1 MSLIRRRN
9 NLSEVYA
16 TSANINKNSKPRFS
30 RWEMKTAAWPQSAT
44 VHLVYDTQKIGSVMT
59 NWIDSQMTQPQTSGQ
74 VFRTG
79 KNQQDDNSATQLRSV
94 CLWQNPCSIVPAN
107 HFGNCSR
114 KAKLFKFA
122 ARLFCQSYNFAAKV
136 HCWKHSP
143 APCISLSRLTAAA
156 SRGRDAGSRFLRD
169 DDVSEG
175 GIAQR
180 YKLYHTHQTYLGG
193 IAAAGWSAPVGHGAR
208 NLGLM
213 AGKLPNS
220 YNRIH
225 TGAGLEVSEG
235 TTVPVARKIE
245 WSYWNL

>member
-1 MSLIRRRN
+1 MHI
-9 NLSEVYA
+9 
-16 TSANINKNSKPRFS
+16 
-30 RWEMKTAAWPQSAT
+30 
-44 VHLVYDTQKIGSVMT
+44 
-59 NWIDSQMTQPQTSGQ
+59 
-74 VFRTG
+74 
-79 KNQQDDNSATQLRSV
+79 
-94 CLWQNPCSIVPAN
+94 SI
-107 HFGNCSR
+107 
-114 KAKLFKFA
+114 
-122 ARLFCQSYNFAAKV
+122 
-136 HCWKHSP
+136 SP
-143 APCISLSRLTAAA
+143 RLTAAA

-193 IAAAGWSAPVGHGAR
+193 IAAGSSAPVGHGAR

-245 WSYWNL
+245 